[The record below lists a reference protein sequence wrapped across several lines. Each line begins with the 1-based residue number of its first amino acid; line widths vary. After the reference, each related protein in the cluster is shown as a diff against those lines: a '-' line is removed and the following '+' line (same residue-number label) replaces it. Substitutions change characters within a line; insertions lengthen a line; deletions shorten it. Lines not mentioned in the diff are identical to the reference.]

1 MATQIITFDN
11 FENVPER
18 SNRLHLTSLQPFASF
33 ESIQVAINSSHNNLQ
48 WAFEGYDSNG
58 TRLIDIYWMS
68 SGYDLDLTNT
78 YQIEQVTQ
86 YDIWLRYDDN
96 TDIAASDVNSITC
109 TVEAESGSGWYMTR
123 NGIDNHEFIDDVAIM
138 AEPYPLSIWQCSEMV
153 DNGFVHVPLFPD
165 KVKIDPQ
172 PVKQSPYIVVYDI
185 RATQAELSV
194 PNNNGLAILTPSM
207 CEETEELCGM
217 WSVQMEHPC
226 DPENRWKL
234 IQEGNIIRVN
244 GQLFTIKK
252 TEQYWDG
259 ASGKVTAYA
268 EHIWYQY
275 GDNWIFA
282 DPINV
287 ISYASKDTQ
296 SAIDDINTLLTEKT
310 HISGGVQYAFH
321 GYGKADGFVKGSLFY
336 VSLDSGCTPID
347 LILGENGIIPQMGG
361 ELHRDNFYYSIYPRK
376 ETAKDDAFDI
386 RVGKNLMGVRV
397 TVDTTTLCTYYKL
410 TDASTGM
417 WLDIGWDT
425 AQYASDVWRN
435 FLPHHIVRSE
445 VTDFPAETRDRVGI
459 LNNQAVARFQEICM
473 PIIGYEF
480 SIEDVRRNPDFSMSS
495 DESIRVGDIGKV
507 YDERIGGEL
516 MLEVTSTVYDR
527 IKNKCTSFTVGNRQS
542 FVYHGGMA
550 YIHNSD
556 GEIIEPKIM
565 GYELWV
571 QDSTGR
577 YCYDSTG
584 RKIVIVKED
593 DE

>member
-1 MATQIITFDN
+1 MATQTVTYTD
-11 FENVPER
+11 FENVPSR
-18 SNRLHLTSLQPFASF
+18 PNRLHMTTMQAFNGTPYIIATLNGSQGL
-33 ESIQVAINSSHNNLQ
+33 E
-48 WAFEGYDSNG
+48 WAFEGYDANNTMIVDIGWLPNG
-58 TRLIDIYWMS
+58 YN
-68 SGYDLDLTNT
+68 LDLSQT
-78 YQIEQVTQ
+78 YRIDEVTQ
-86 YDIWLRYDDN
+86 WEIWLRFSENYDISPA
-96 TDIAASDVNSITC
+96 DITSVVC
-109 TVEAESGSGWYMTR
+109 QLEVEEGSGWYVGR
-123 NGIDNHEFIDDVAIM
+123 DGITNEEFLDDVPFM
-138 AEPYPLSIWQCSEMV
+138 AKPYPLSIWQCDELV
-153 DNGFVHVPLFPD
+153 DNGFAHVPLFPD
-165 KVKIDPQ
+165 AVKIDPQ
-172 PVKQSPYIVVYDI
+172 PVRQSPYIVVYDI

-234 IQEGNIIRVN
+234 IQEGNILRVN

-310 HISGGVQYAFH
+310 YISGGVQYAFH

-361 ELHRDNFYYSIYPRK
+361 ELHRDNFYFSIYERK

-397 TVDTTTLCTYYKL
+397 TVDTTTLCTYYRL

-417 WLDIGWDT
+417 WNNIGWDT
-425 AQYASDVWRN
+425 ASYASSVWRN
-435 FLPHHIVRSE
+435 FLPHHVVRSE
-445 VTDFPAETRDRVGI
+445 IVDIPSETRDRFGQLCNI
-459 LNNQAVARFQEICM
+459 MEARFHENCM

-480 SIEDVRRNPDFSMSS
+480 SVEDVRRNPDFSMSS
-495 DESIRVGDIGKV
+495 EESIRVGDIGKV

-527 IKNKCTSFTVGNRQS
+527 IKNKCTSFTVGNKQS

-550 YIHNSD
+550 YIRDAN
-556 GEIIEPKIM
+556 GNIINPSQL

-577 YCYDSTG
+577 YLYDSTG
-584 RKIVIVKED
+584 RKIIIMKED
-593 DE
+593 DD